1 MGQRTND
8 LADRFESANNDVIA
22 AVEGCSDDQW
32 RKTTN
37 SEGWSVGVVAHHI
50 ASSHEPVAGLVR
62 LVATGQPLPNLTM
75 DMIHAGNAQHAQE
88 QANCTREETLALLK
102 SGGEAAA
109 SILRGLSDE
118 QLDRAAPLALLGG
131 KEVSANQLVEMVMIG
146 HPVQHLESINS
157 ALG

>member
-1 MGQRTND
+1 MGQRVND

-22 AVEGCSDDQW
+22 AVQGCSDDQW
-32 RKTTN
+32 QRTTN

-50 ASSHEPVAGLVR
+50 ATSNEPIAGLIR
-62 LVATGQPLPNLTM
+62 LVATGQPLPNLTR
-75 DMIHAGNAQHAQE
+75 DMIDAGNAQHAHE

-118 QLDRAAPLALLGG
+118 QLDRSAPLPLVGG
-131 KEVSANQLVEMVMIG
+131 KEMSANQLVEMVLIG